1 MARGKSGGRWSDGRD
16 ERKRQHRLEK
26 QKAKSVGNEY
36 ESYEV
41 KK

>member
-1 MARGKSGGRWSDGRD
+1 MARGKSSGRWSDGRD